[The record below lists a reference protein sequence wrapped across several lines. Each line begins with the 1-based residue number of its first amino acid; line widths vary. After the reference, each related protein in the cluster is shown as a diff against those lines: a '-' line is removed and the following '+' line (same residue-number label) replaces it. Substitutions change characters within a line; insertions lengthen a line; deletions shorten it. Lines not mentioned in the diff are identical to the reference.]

1 MFKSPGVEL
10 KTINDLRQVICKGKY
25 HDFTDVVPY
34 VSPEKFKDGPGMG
47 YNIVPN
53 IIHFIWIGS
62 VVPEKYVKNMQ
73 TYCEKNPV
81 YIIYFWHD
89 YDVCES
95 DMGELWGRK
104 NFVLKSL
111 KKNNYDVNIRNK
123 YIFENETN
131 MGCKADIIRYE
142 IVYQYGGIYA
152 DIDSVCITG
161 FDGYF
166 KMPLLSYTDRQRW
179 NNVQNAFFAF
189 PKKYIFLDYLIQ
201 CLRWSYY
208 DVTHKKDIPSIAG
221 PTFVTKH
228 LYLFNDTN
236 IKCIHQK
243 HIIFKGAGYGT
254 GGGRGSGGPQYT
266 YHTMDR
272 NWKKPRSQL
281 VSPK

>member
-73 TYCEKNPV
+73 TYCEKIPV

-111 KKNNYDVNIRNK
+111 KKK
-123 YIFENETN
+123 
-131 MGCKADIIRYE
+131 
-142 IVYQYGGIYA
+142 
-152 DIDSVCITG
+152 
-161 FDGYF
+161 
-166 KMPLLSYTDRQRW
+166 
-179 NNVQNAFFAF
+179 
-189 PKKYIFLDYLIQ
+189 
-201 CLRWSYY
+201 
-208 DVTHKKDIPSIAG
+208 
-221 PTFVTKH
+221 
-228 LYLFNDTN
+228 
-236 IKCIHQK
+236 
-243 HIIFKGAGYGT
+243 
-254 GGGRGSGGPQYT
+254 
-266 YHTMDR
+266 
-272 NWKKPRSQL
+272 
-281 VSPK
+281 